1 LVRCCM
7 RHIIVVPCFIL
18 CTSHELFFFVL
29 NFAGPSHKF
38 KASGSKFLQWA
49 KEAFQS
55 KEFVGLKSK
64 EKRSFVY
71 VEDVCSVILALVA
84 RHFLKPD
91 ACFYGTY
98 NVGGPES
105 LSRVDVVRSMCA
117 ALGATLT
124 VVKQGSDDQA
134 VQSTVGAA
142 ALACTDEWKVY
153 IMDETDAAP
162 ELPPAPVLSSASLAT
177 STSLVSPKDITMD
190 SSRTETGLSFAFST
204 IESVL
209 AQCLL
214 Y

>member
-1 LVRCCM
+1 M
-7 RHIIVVPCFIL
+7 
-18 CTSHELFFFVL
+18 CTSPRIVL
-29 NFAGPSHKF
+29 HFAGPSHKF

-64 EKRSFVY
+64 ERRSFVY

-84 RHFLKPD
+84 RHFLNPD
-91 ACFYGTY
+91 ASFYGTY

-124 VVKQGSDDQA
+124 VAKQGSGDQA
-134 VQSTVGAA
+134 DQFTSGAA

-153 IMDETDAAP
+153 IMDETDEAP
-162 ELPPAPVLSSASLAT
+162 ELPPVPMPS